1 MRKGSL
7 IIFCLFLVATVLA
20 QKVIP
25 IRIEVPTDIDVEKFH
40 VEPLDEDGVLIF
52 YESNEVNISEERK
65 WYFGLFN
72 TKMKQQWLK
81 FVPLPDKID
90 YIETKQF
97 SNKLYILFK
106 NNTSSRGDNGFYE
119 IVSYNIKSGAFSK
132 VSGTIPEKAK
142 IAGFDVLGNTGC
154 LVLNLKDEDSD
165 LLFID
170 LVDGS
175 IIPVRVQEDVV
186 SQFQTLYADRR
197 TNKFYLV
204 IKNIKDKRY
213 MHDEILRFSKEGK
226 QEKVLPIESVQ
237 ALKLLRTFVFVPAGN
252 NELVIMGT
260 YDIITGKVSSFRDLE
275 GTEEAKGAGMFFLKF
290 ENDEQKMIKF
300 HDFMSFENVYGTLGN
315 RQMDYSKN
323 KNTNDG
329 QSAKTLM
336 AFYHM
341 LTPEV
346 IKVKDQYVFSVEVYK
361 PNYRAETRMDY
372 DYYGRPTPYTYNIF
386 DGYKFYDIILTGVS
400 ENGDLIWNNDFV
412 IRDLKSYSLSR
423 NCIVFQDD
431 DFISMAYVNNG
442 KVISQTIEGPIDIG
456 SAEIEIDT
464 KLKKD
469 RITADENNFIIP
481 WYDDF
486 FLIYGYQK
494 LNNRT
499 LGDQSIR
506 TVFYANKI
514 AYQ

>member
-1 MRKGSL
+1 MRKVSL

-20 QKVIP
+20 QKIIP
-25 IRIEVPTDIDVEKFH
+25 IRLEVPSAIDVETFH
-40 VEPLDEDGVLIF
+40 IEPLAEDGVLIF
-52 YESNEVNISEERK
+52 YESTEVSNSDERK

-81 FVPLPDKID
+81 FVPLPDKIVFV
-90 YIETKQF
+90 ETKQF
-97 SNKLYILFK
+97 GNKLYLLFR
-106 NNTSSRGDNGFYE
+106 NNTNSRVDNGFYE
-119 IVSYNIKSGAFSK
+119 IVSYNIKSSKFSK
-132 VSGTIPEKAK
+132 VSGTIPEKAE
-142 IAGFDVLGNTGC
+142 IAGFDVLGTTGC
-154 LVLNLKDEDSD
+154 LALNLKNEDSD

-175 IIPVRVQEDVV
+175 ILPVSVQEDVV
-186 SQFQTLYADRR
+186 SQFETLYADRR

-226 QEKVLPIESVQ
+226 QEKVLTIESIQ
-237 ALKLLRTFVFVPAGN
+237 ALKLLRSFVFVPAADD
-252 NELVIMGT
+252 ELIIMGT

-275 GTEEAKGAGMFFLKF
+275 GTDEAKGAGMFFLKF
-290 ENDEQKMIKF
+290 ENDVQKAIKF

-315 RQMDYSKN
+315 RQIDYSKKKDN
-323 KNTNDG
+323 SDRG
-329 QSAKTLM
+329 SSKTLT

-346 IKVKDQYVFSVEVYK
+346 IKVKDQYIFSVEVYK

-386 DGYKFYDIILTGVS
+386 DGFKFYDIILTGLS
-400 ENGDLIWNNDFV
+400 EDGDLIWNNDFV
-412 IRDLKSYSLSR
+412 IRDLKSFNLTR
-423 NCIVFQDD
+423 NSIVFQDGN
-431 DFISMAYVNNG
+431 FISMAYVNNG
-442 KVISQTIEGPIDIG
+442 KVVSQTIEGPIDIG

-469 RITADENNFIIP
+469 RITADESNFIVP